1 MFRKKLTLI
10 SPFSEPLIP
19 MPEFSI
25 VIPNYNQ
32 SHFLPWALE
41 SLRHQ
46 SVPFHLAIMDGGS
59 TDNFKEISE
68 NYPDIITSLRSEPDG
83 GQAAAIRKGLEIL
96 TGEIV
101 AWLNADDYYFPHT
114 LQKVSALFKK
124 HPDLDVVYGDAVHV
138 TKDGFFL
145 SYFPAIQA
153 FNAENLTRS
162 CFICQPAC
170 FVRRTAYE
178 DADGINSALRYTMDW
193 DLWCRLAENK
203 AKFRYEPELLAAVRY
218 YPETKTMSGD
228 WRRYEE
234 IRQIERR
241 YGRRLLPLSWPGFYR
256 FDLASK
262 TQRTFYEKGL
272 LNALDSLRKFKRRF
286 RILKPE
292 DPGNSLLYGF
302 VRWESIVKGECTINL
317 PWYGTRR
324 WKMLHLGVEPKE
336 TNYRVHINGTQ
347 AKTMRTRDGFLSIEM
362 PTSMGNLLKISIS
375 SPENPV
381 WELSDFSVDLQ

>member
-1 MFRKKLTLI
+1 MSAFR
-10 SPFSEPLIP
+10 EPLIP

-25 VIPNYNQ
+25 VIPNFNQ

-59 TDNFKEISE
+59 TDNFKAVSE
-68 NYPDIITSLRSEPDG
+68 KYPDIITYLKSEPDD
-83 GQAAAIRKGLEIL
+83 GQAAAILKGLEMVN
-96 TGEIV
+96 GEIV

-114 LQKVSALFKK
+114 LQKVSTLFKK
-124 HPDLDVVYGDAVHV
+124 DPDLDVVYGDAVHV

-153 FNAENLTRS
+153 FDAEVLTRS

-178 DADGINSALRYTMDW
+178 DAGGINPGLRYTMDW
-193 DLWCRLAENK
+193 DLWCRLAKNK

-234 IRQIERR
+234 IWQIERR
-241 YGRRLLPLSWPGFYR
+241 YGRRFLPSSWPGFYR

-262 TQRTFYEKGL
+262 TQKTFYEKGL
-272 LNALDSLRKFKRRF
+272 LNALDSLRKFKRRLQ
-286 RILKPE
+286 IQKSE
-292 DPGNSLLYGF
+292 DSGKSLLYGF
-302 VRWESIVKGECTINL
+302 VRWEPIVKGEGTIYL
-317 PWYGTRR
+317 PWYGSCR
-324 WKMLHLGVEPKE
+324 WKRLHLRVAPKE
-336 TNYRVHINGTQ
+336 ADYRIRVNGTR
-347 AKTMRTRDGFLSIEM
+347 ARTVRTRDGFLSIKM
-362 PTSMGNLLKISIS
+362 PTSMGNLLKLSIS

-381 WELSDFSVDLQ
+381 WELSAFSVDLQ